1 MFVQKRKR
9 KIPAYFI
16 GRVKRPH
23 KRTVVQRS
31 FAVNLHRK
39 KRVALVVQRENGRS
53 GQVGSQVLG
62 VKSRQPTQVMPPAH
76 QSWRM
81 PSRERDCQG
90 AESPARGQN
99 GCATYFIGQ
108 SSKGAE
114 IFGWAQKDDN
124 IQDANSYSQSLRCHE
139 AGKAMTEVTYK
150 LVWKE
155 KNAVGCPPNFKDK
168 IGEDAVVK
176 NI

>member
-1 MFVQKRKR
+1 MQSKRQRVTVGKPWKSAGILFLFTQERKR

-23 KRTVVQRS
+23 KRPTGHQHS
-31 FAVNLHRK
+31 FAVNLHWK
-39 KRVALVVQRENGRS
+39 KRVAWVVQRENGRS
-53 GQVGSQVLG
+53 GQVASQVLG
-62 VKSRQPTQVMPPAH
+62 VKSRQPTQEVPLAH

-90 AESPARGQN
+90 TESPARGQN

-114 IFGWAQKDDN
+114 MIGWTQKGDN
-124 IQDANSYSQSLRCHE
+124 IQDANSYSQ
-139 AGKAMTEVTYK
+139 G
-150 LVWKE
+150 
-155 KNAVGCPPNFKDK
+155 
-168 IGEDAVVK
+168 
-176 NI
+176 